1 VPARRQQFRHVSQQ
15 VYALLG
21 APLAWIVQI
30 CVCEAL
36 AAQACYPAQDPL
48 PHPKLPALHAY
59 IGAMSLVA
67 LAVALGGLA
76 AAWRGWR
83 STGGGKEPDP
93 DRRAARFVYR
103 VAVLASPM
111 FVLGLIVTALAA
123 VIVSPCKPW

>member
-1 VPARRQQFRHVSQQ
+1 MPARRPRILYAMQQ

-48 PHPKLPALHAY
+48 TRPNLPALSGY
-59 IGAMSLVA
+59 IGAVSLVG
-67 LAVALGGLA
+67 LAVALGGLT
-76 AAWRGWR
+76 AAWRGWQTTR
-83 STGGGKEPDP
+83 GGKEPNP
-93 DRRAARFVYR
+93 DRRAARFVFR
-103 VAVLASPM
+103 VAILSSPM

-123 VIVSPCKPW
+123 LIVSPCKPW